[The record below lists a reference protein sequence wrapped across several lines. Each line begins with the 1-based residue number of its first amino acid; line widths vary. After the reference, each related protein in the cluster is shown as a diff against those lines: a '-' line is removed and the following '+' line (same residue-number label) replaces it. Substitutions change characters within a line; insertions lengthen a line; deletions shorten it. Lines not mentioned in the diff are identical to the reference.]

1 MNPTLLNRREKQREK
16 QPKKQQAFGGQ
27 IQAFIQIFRRVQ
39 TKLYFNEFGLQ
50 SPIHNDIQQPIGFK
64 GFKVESLSKRR
75 LMPVLLLGL
84 GLLSATST
92 FAEHALSQYGKPKYS
107 SDFSHFDYVNPQAPQ
122 GGTLTLPNPDRRTS
136 FDKFNPFTLR
146 GVSAP
151 GVAGLM
157 FESLGIGSADE
168 VSTVYGLLAEDIALA
183 KDKMSVTFK
192 LRAEAKFSDGTPVL
206 ASDVKYSF
214 DTLMSKLSNPQFK
227 TIYADITRAVV
238 ISDRVIRF
246 DFKDRNGEAPI
257 LVATM
262 PIFSKSW
269 GKQAD
274 GSMKAFDKITFEE
287 PIASGPYLIES
298 HQSGKSIIFKKNPN
312 YWGKH
317 LNVRRGAFNFDRVV
331 YKLYSDD
338 TVRLEALKAG
348 EFDALVEYRAKLWA
362 KSYVGPKF
370 NDGTL
375 IKKDFQQQNGAGMQ
389 GFAMN
394 TRRAIFSDPR
404 VRKALT
410 LALDFEWLNRQI
422 FFNQYRRLDSYFA
435 NSDLGASYVPN
446 STPSAQELKVL
457 SALDKKYPGQIPKEV
472 FGPMLSPVSTQEPQT
487 LRNNLRQARELL
499 AQAGWTYRDGAL
511 RDKAGKPFTFEI
523 VEDSPFL
530 LRIITA
536 YIRNLEKLGI
546 KAEVRT
552 SDYALYQKRL
562 EGYDFDMTTI
572 RFPDTQSPGNEL
584 WDRFGSAAA
593 LEKGSDNLI
602 GVRSPVVDALIG
614 EIVKA
619 EKREQLVVGT
629 RALDR
634 VLSHSYYVVP
644 HWYNPT
650 HRIAYR
656 KEMGYPKPPLYYTA
670 ESWILSTWWRQ
681 AQQKDL
687 GR

>member
-1 MNPTLLNRREKQREK
+1 MIECNSQLQLLHMKQ
-16 QPKKQQAFGGQ
+16 
-27 IQAFIQIFRRVQ
+27 
-39 TKLYFNEFGLQ
+39 T
-50 SPIHNDIQQPIGFK
+50 
-64 GFKVESLSKRR
+64 R
-75 LMPVLLLGL
+75 LTSYAY
-84 GLLSATST
+84 SATCSSISNYFKEKIT
-92 FAEHALSQYGKPKYS
+92 SFCFLKITRTKPNTTSLRLSRSIITSFLIFSFAPGYAQHAISQYGKPKYPA
-107 SDFSHFDYVNPQAPQ
+107 DFSHFDYVNPQAPQ

-151 GVAGLM
+151 GIGALM
-157 FESLGIGSADE
+157 FESLGVGSADE
-168 VSTVYGLLAEDIALA
+168 VSTIYGLLAESMTVAN
-183 KDKMSVTFK
+183 DKMSVTFR
-192 LRAEAKFSDGTPVL
+192 LRPEAKFSDGTPVL
-206 ASDVKYSF
+206 AADVKYSF

-227 TIYADITRAVV
+227 TIYADVSRAVV
-238 ISDRVIRF
+238 VSERVIRF
-246 DFKDRNGEAPI
+246 DFKNRNGEAPI
-257 LVATM
+257 LVGTM
-262 PIFSKSW
+262 PVFSKNW

-274 GSMKAFDKITFEE
+274 GTIKPFDKLAFDI
-287 PIASGPYLIES
+287 PIASGPYLIDS
-298 HQSGKSIIFKKNPN
+298 HQSGKSITFKKNPN

-317 LNVRRGAFNFDRVV
+317 LNVRRGFFNFERVV

-338 TVRLEALKAG
+338 TIRLEALKAG

-362 KSYVGPKF
+362 KSYVGPRF
-370 NDGTL
+370 TDGTL
-375 IKKDFQQQNGAGMQ
+375 IKKDFSQHNGAGMQ

-404 VRKALT
+404 VRRALT

-422 FFNQYRRLDSYFA
+422 FYNQYRRLDSYFA
-435 NSDLGASYVPN
+435 NSDLGASYEPN
-446 STPSAQELKVL
+446 SKPTGEELKL
-457 SALDKKYPGQIPKEV
+457 LKALDQKFPGQIPSAV
-472 FGPMLSPVSTQEPQT
+472 FGQMPSPVSTKEPQS

-511 RDKAGKPFTFEI
+511 RDKSGKPFTFEI

-562 EGYDFDMTTI
+562 ENYDFDMTTV
-572 RFPDTQSPGNEL
+572 RFPDSQSPGNEL

-593 LEKGSDNLI
+593 KEKGSDNLI
-602 GVRSPVVDALIG
+602 GVQSPVVDALIG

-634 VLSHSYYVVP
+634 FLTHSYFVVP

-656 KEMGYPKPPLYYTA
+656 KEMAYPTPPLYYTA
-670 ESWILSTWWRQ
+670 ESWILSAWWRQ
-681 AQQKDL
+681 PTTESSGK
-687 GR
+687 